1 MTSASTPT
9 DRGFTLTRTLN
20 APRATVWRA
29 WTDPAELVWFLNPGT
44 TALSEPISVDLR
56 VGGAFRVHM
65 IINDDLD
72 YMTGGIY
79 REIVPVERLVF
90 EWGAVGG
97 WPNLDPANPDD
108 APLTTLELTEL
119 DSGATRMSLRV
130 AFPDSMPDA
139 RAAEWL
145 TTGMRE
151 GWSATIDRLVE
162 QLA

>member
-1 MTSASTPT
+1 MTTAT

-29 WTDPAELVWFLNPGT
+29 WTDPAELVWFLNPGH
-44 TALSEPISVDLR
+44 APAEPI
-56 VGGAFRVHM
+56 
-65 IINDDLD
+65 IINDDPA

-79 REIVPVERLVF
+79 REVVPVERLVF

-97 WPNLDPANPDD
+97 WPNLDPVNRDD
-108 APLTTLELTEL
+108 APLTTLEFTEL
-119 DSGATRMSLRV
+119 DSGTTRMSLRV
-130 AFPDSMPDA
+130 SFPDSMPDA
-139 RAAEWL
+139 RAEEWL
-145 TTGMRE
+145 ASGMSE

>member
-1 MTSASTPT
+1 MTTTT

-29 WTDPAELVWFLNPGT
+29 WTDPAELVWFLNPGQGPI
-44 TALSEPISVDLR
+44 AEPISVDLR

-65 IINDDLD
+65 IVNDELD

-79 REIVPVERLVF
+79 REIVPIERLVF
-90 EWGAVGG
+90 EWGAIGG
-97 WPNLDPANPDD
+97 WPDLDPAHPGD
-108 APLTTLELTEL
+108 APLTTLEFSETGPGTTE
-119 DSGATRMSLRV
+119 MSLTV
-130 AFPDSMPDA
+130 TFPDSMTPA
-139 RAAEWL
+139 RADEWL

-151 GWSATIDRLVE
+151 GWGATIDRLVG

>member
-1 MTSASTPT
+1 MTTTT

-29 WTDPAELVWFLNPGT
+29 WTHPAELVWFLNPGH
-44 TALSEPISVDLR
+44 APAEPISVDLR

-108 APLTTLELTEL
+108 APLTTVELTEL

-130 AFPDSMPDA
+130 SFPTSMQGA
-139 RAAEWL
+139 RADEWL
-145 TTGMRE
+145 ATGMNE
-151 GWSATIDRLVE
+151 GWDATIDRLVE

>member
-1 MTSASTPT
+1 MTTTT

-29 WTDPAELVWFLNPGT
+29 WTDPAELVWFLNPDQGEV
-44 TALSEPISVDLR
+44 SEPISVDLR

-65 IINDDLD
+65 IINDELD

-79 REIVPVERLVF
+79 REIVPIERLVF

-97 WPNLDPANPDD
+97 WPDLDPAHPDD
-108 APLTTLELTEL
+108 APLTTLEFTETSPTTTEFALTV
-119 DSGATRMSLRV
+119 S
-130 AFPDSMPDA
+130 FPDSMPGA
-139 RAAEWL
+139 RVDEWL
-145 TTGMRE
+145 ASGMRE
-151 GWSATIDRLVE
+151 GWGDTIDRLVE

>member
-1 MTSASTPT
+1 MTTTT
-9 DRGFTLTRTLN
+9 DRGFTLSRTLK

-29 WTDPAELVWFLNPGT
+29 WTDPAELVWFLNPGP
-44 TALSEPISVDLR
+44 AAPVEPITVDLR

-65 IINDDLD
+65 IVNDELE

-97 WPNLDPANPDD
+97 WPDLDPATPDD
-108 APLTTLELTEL
+108 APLTILEFSEVDPGTTEM
-119 DSGATRMSLRV
+119 TLRV

-162 QLA
+162 RLG

>member
-1 MTSASTPT
+1 MTT

-29 WTDPAELVWFLNPGT
+29 WTDPAELVWFLNPEQGQVT
-44 TALSEPISVDLR
+44 EPISVDLR

-65 IINDDLD
+65 IINDELD

-79 REIVPVERLVF
+79 REIVPIERLVF

-97 WPNLDPANPDD
+97 WPDLDPAHPDD
-108 APLTTLELTEL
+108 APLTTLEFTETGPATTEMTLTV
-119 DSGATRMSLRV
+119 SFPAAMS
-130 AFPDSMPDA
+130 AA
-139 RAAEWL
+139 RADEWL

-151 GWSATIDRLVE
+151 GWGATIDRLVD